1 MPVLSFLFSGQKWT
15 QSGHIFVSP
24 LRLTPWFWKGYF
36 QKQSTS
42 LLSGRSTNTELAHPV
57 LSTTPCARSVRP
69 NVDIWARV
77 LCRGGQ
83 APSLLFLEPHFE
95 TSSFSVYF
103 KQYTHAKQNRLC
115 ILLHYQ
121 TNPHDL
127 QSTPVFLWSQWNSLS
142 AVCSNSKSCNK
153 GPKHYRW
160 LLNTLLLTYSIS
172 WPTVRECT
180 DLNETGQYIILT
192 NIFQMS

>member
-1 MPVLSFLFSGQKWT
+1 MPLLIVFFFFSRGNTIKWKITSQFWPLTKTYRHSKNNYFGEILSVITLFSLISKRQNNWGVKKKDNWCLRNYQTSSVCQINLLIFVSLCLSFLFSGQKWT
-15 QSGHIFVSP
+15 QSGHIFASP

-83 APSLLFLEPHFE
+83 APSLLFLKPHFE
-95 TSSFSVYF
+95 TSSFSV
-103 KQYTHAKQNRLC
+103 
-115 ILLHYQ
+115 
-121 TNPHDL
+121 
-127 QSTPVFLWSQWNSLS
+127 
-142 AVCSNSKSCNK
+142 
-153 GPKHYRW
+153 
-160 LLNTLLLTYSIS
+160 
-172 WPTVRECT
+172 
-180 DLNETGQYIILT
+180 
-192 NIFQMS
+192 